1 MEERL
6 QKILARTGIGSRR
19 ACEELIANGRVR
31 VNGVVVTLGSKADP
45 ARDQITVDGSPLAQ
59 SAPLIYIALY
69 KPHGVIS
76 SAISQDQRSSVLDL
90 IPKGRGLYPVGRL
103 DADSEGLI
111 LLTNDG
117 DLANRLTHPR
127 YGHEKEYKVLVA
139 KHPDENQLEAWR
151 HGVVME
157 DGYRTAP
164 AGVRTE
170 SSFGKGT
177 WLRIILREG
186 RKRQI
191 REVGARLGLTVVRII
206 RVRIGS
212 LRLSNLKPGEWRYL
226 TPEEVVALKEQSGTA
241 RPRPEK
247 TGSNLKK
254 SGEASRPR
262 HMPKKSRRKL
272 EI

>member
-1 MEERL
+1 VEERL

-139 KHPDENQLEAWR
+139 KHPDEKQLEDWR
-151 HGVVME
+151 RGIVLK

-164 AGVRTE
+164 AVVRIE
-170 SSFGKGT
+170 VPYGKGA
-177 WLRIILREG
+177 WVRVVLREG

-191 REVGARLGLTVVRII
+191 RETGSLLGLPVTRII

-212 LRLSNLKPGEWRYL
+212 LQLGQLKPGEWRYL
-226 TPEEVVALKEQSGTA
+226 TPEEVATLKGKPGKTSLKEK
-241 RPRPEK
+241 E
-247 TGSNLKK
+247 TGSKLMKIGV
-254 SGEASRPR
+254 SSRPR
-262 HMPKKSRRKL
+262 RTPVRGKSR
-272 EI
+272 